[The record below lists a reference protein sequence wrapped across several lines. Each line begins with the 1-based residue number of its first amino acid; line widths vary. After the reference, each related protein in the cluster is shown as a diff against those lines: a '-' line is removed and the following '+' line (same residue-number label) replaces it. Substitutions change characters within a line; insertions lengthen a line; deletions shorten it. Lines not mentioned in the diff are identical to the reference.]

1 MLGDHRMKTK
11 SVAPG
16 LLLLFTAVSL
26 WVAEDAR
33 ATEPASGAVTAAE
46 VPGMPAVAGAGEAA
60 GPEGGPV
67 RLSLDY
73 PDVEIRELLRDV
85 AERFDLNLV
94 IPDTLRGRT
103 SLKLRDVT
111 WEQTL
116 KVVLAPIGWAHEID
130 GDIVKIVRRAPDA
143 GEGDSG
149 AAAGDGAG
157 DGASRWDGEEDA
169 LFGAVARMQ
178 AEAAKALL
186 RDADFA
192 DATAEFYRNLY
203 QALLRKGFT
212 KEQAMRLV
220 VASASVA
227 APGGE

>member
-1 MLGDHRMKTK
+1 MLGDYRMKTK

-26 WVAEDAR
+26 WGAEDAR

-111 WEQTL
+111 WEQIL
-116 KVVLAPIGWAHEID
+116 KVVLTPIGWAHEID

-149 AAAGDGAG
+149 SAAG

-178 AEAAKALL
+178 ADAAKALL

-192 DATAEFYRNLY
+192 DATAEFYWNLY